1 MGYRKLLWPT
11 VIGLFNVPFFFI
23 WMSVF
28 LFIPP
33 AYASRCLFLSDA
45 CNSGAVPTLHASF
58 RTPNLK
64 ARLNSFREEF
74 RAVWRGYSDA

>member
-1 MGYRKLLWPT
+1 MFSGSHIVFVENNYTVLVLTCMLL
-11 VIGLFNVPFFFI
+11 GE
-23 WMSVF
+23 
-28 LFIPP
+28 
-33 AYASRCLFLSDA
+33 R
-45 CNSGAVPTLHASF
+45 GAVPFLHASF